1 MLKYIPVCKT
11 PCLSALKSNELLDV
25 RTVLEISSVTVP
37 KTLLLKSQIKFMD
50 CKQIPFL
57 TVGIKP
63 LGPKIRAILVT
74 EGNI

>member
-1 MLKYIPVCKT
+1 MSLPVCKT

-37 KTLLLKSQIKFMD
+37 IHVQFLSMLNQRMLPFPL
-50 CKQIPFL
+50 PFL